1 MEEAALTA
9 ALAKP
14 DAYPHPV
21 DGVRVIETHISRVFL
36 AGDFAYKVRK
46 PVRFD
51 FLDFSTAQAR
61 SDDCQTELR
70 LNRRLAPGLYLDVV
84 PIVAGNTTGAVKVE
98 GAGVPV
104 EYAVKMRRFAQQDLF
119 IEMLAANRLQASHID
134 ALAVRM
140 AQFHLDQPCARLEE
154 GYGTP
159 ARVRATLDECLGGI
173 ERLDDPSGLST
184 EVSRLVRARAA
195 ALGEAIQ
202 SRLKSGHVRECHGDL
217 HLGNIVWLDGEPTP
231 FDCLEFD
238 PGLRWIDT
246 ISDMAFSFMDLL
258 HHGRQDLAYRLLNAY
273 LQHSGDYAGLKLLPL
288 YVAMRALVRARVLLE
303 RAHQQSNTLDA
314 SMSATRVECRKLLA
328 LAWRVLVRRPAAL
341 VVMHGLSGS
350 GKSTVA
356 AEISETVAMVR
367 VRSDVERQRLRH
379 CARARDSRYDTR
391 ETARTYER
399 LRAICRIGCSA
410 GFAMIADATFLS
422 CRQRDRFMAL
432 ARRLGVPFFIVQC
445 EASVETLRTRI
456 LARARSGH
464 DASEADC
471 ATLEWQLRVQEPL
484 TEAQRA
490 CVVPASQFTPPF
502 LPA

>member
-1 MEEAALTA
+1 VEDAALMS
-9 ALAKP
+9 ALTQP
-14 DAYPHPV
+14 DAYPYPV
-21 DGVRVIETHISRVFL
+21 EGVRVVETHISRVFL

-51 FLDFSTAQAR
+51 FVDFSTAQAR

-84 PIVAGNTTGAVKVE
+84 PIIARGMAGAVQVE
-98 GAGVPV
+98 GEGTPV

-119 IEMLAANRLQASHID
+119 IEMLTTNRLHAAHID
-134 ALAVRM
+134 ALAARM
-140 AQFHLDQPCARLEE
+140 ARFHRDQPCARLDD
-154 GYGTP
+154 GFGTP
-159 ARVRATLDECLGGI
+159 ARIDATLSECLGGI
-173 ERLDDPSGLST
+173 ERLDAGTGLST

-195 ALGEAIQ
+195 ALAGAIQ
-202 SRLKSGHVRECHGDL
+202 SRLWTGHVRECHGDL
-217 HLGNIVWLDGEPTP
+217 HLGNIVLLDGEPTP

-238 PGLRWIDT
+238 AGLRWIDT
-246 ISDMAFSFMDLL
+246 ISDIAFPFMDLL
-258 HHGRQDLAYRLLNAY
+258 HHGRQDLAYRLLNVY
-273 LQHSGDYAGLKLLPL
+273 LQHSGDYTGLKLLPL

-303 RAHQQSNTLDA
+303 RAHQQRINLDA
-314 SMSATRVECRKLLA
+314 SMSAARVECHNLLA
-328 LAWRVLVRRPAAL
+328 LAGRVLARRPAAL
-341 VVMHGLSGS
+341 VLMHGLSGS

-356 AEISETVAMVR
+356 AEISENAEMVR
-367 VRSDVERQRLRH
+367 ARSDVERQRLRRG
-379 CARARDSRYDTR
+379 ARATDGRYDTK
-391 ETARTYER
+391 ETDRTYDR
-399 LRAICRIGCSA
+399 LRSICRIGCSA

-432 ARRLGVPFFIVQC
+432 ARRLGVPLYIVQC
-445 EASVETLRTRI
+445 GAPLDTLRARI
-456 LARARSGH
+456 LARAKSAQ

-490 CVVPASQFTPPF
+490 CVVPASHFTPPF

>member
-1 MEEAALTA
+1 MDDVVLTA
-9 ALAKP
+9 ALAMP
-14 DAYPHPV
+14 DAYPYPV
-21 DGVRVIETHISRVFL
+21 DRVQVIETHISRVFL

-61 SDDCQTELR
+61 REDCQTELR
-70 LNRRLAPGLYLDVV
+70 LNRPLAPGLYLDVV
-84 PIVAGNTTGAVKVE
+84 PIVAGDTAGSVKVE
-98 GAGVPV
+98 GAGTPV
-104 EYAVKMRRFAQQDLF
+104 EYAVKMRRFPQQDLF
-119 IEMLAANRLQASHID
+119 SEMLTENRLRAAHID
-134 ALAVRM
+134 ALAERM
-140 AQFHLDQPCARLEE
+140 ARFHHDQPCARLEE

-159 ARVRATLDECLGGI
+159 ARVHATLDECLGGI
-173 ERLDDPSGLST
+173 ERLDDRSGLST

-195 ALGEAIQ
+195 ALGEAIRA
-202 SRLKSGHVRECHGDL
+202 RLQSGHVRECHGDL

-246 ISDMAFSFMDLL
+246 ISDIAFPFMDLL

-303 RAHQQSNTLDA
+303 RSHQRRNTLDA
-314 SMSATRVECRKLLA
+314 PMSAAHVECRNLLA
-328 LAWRVLVRRPAAL
+328 LAWRILARRPAAL
-341 VVMHGLSGS
+341 VVMHGVSGS

-356 AEISETVAMVR
+356 AGISETVAMVR
-367 VRSDVERQRLRH
+367 VRSDVERRRLRH
-379 CARARDSRYDTR
+379 GARATDSRYDTR
-391 ETARTYER
+391 ETDRTYER

-422 CRQRDRFMAL
+422 CRQRDRAMAL

-445 EASVETLRTRI
+445 EAPVDTLRTRI
-456 LARARSGH
+456 LARAQSGQ

-471 ATLEWQLRVQEPL
+471 ATLAWQLRVQEPL

-490 CVVPASQFTPPF
+490 CAVPASQFTPPF